1 MSETAAP
8 FNQDIIWS
16 GPLDGSRY
24 TPKDDGPKDPKEPL
38 GTPKHLKIIHPEPSI
53 ERHEAW

>member
-8 FNQDIIWS
+8 FNQYIIWS

-24 TPKDDGPKDPKEPL
+24 TPKDDGLKEPL

-53 ERHEAW
+53 ERNEAW